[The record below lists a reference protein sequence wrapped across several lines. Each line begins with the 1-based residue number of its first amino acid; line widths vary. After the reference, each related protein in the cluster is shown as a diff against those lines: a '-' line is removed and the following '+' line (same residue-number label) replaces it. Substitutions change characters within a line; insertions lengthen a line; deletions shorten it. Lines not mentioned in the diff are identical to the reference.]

1 MSLNFDKYAQE
12 GNRFMKEL
20 SQNLGHPEDQ
30 NATARIL
37 RAVLHSIR
45 DRIAI
50 SESLDFLSQLPMFL
64 KAVYVEQWKY
74 NEDVE
79 RINSIEGFKEKVKQ
93 EQAKWGE
100 REFAWEISTEEII
113 KTVFNTLEKY
123 TSPGQMEHLRGMLP
137 AELQEL
143 IEINHE

>member
-20 SQNLGHPEDQ
+20 SENLGHPDDQ
-30 NATARIL
+30 NAAARIL

-50 SESLDFLSQLPMFL
+50 SESFDFLSQLPMFL

-79 RINSIEGFKEKVKQ
+79 RINSLEEFKEKVKQ

-100 REFAWEISTEEII
+100 REFAWETPTEELI
-113 KTVFNTLEKY
+113 KIVFNTLEKY
-123 TSPGQMEHLRGMLP
+123 TSPGQMEQLRGMLP
-137 AELQEL
+137 AELKEL
-143 IEINHE
+143 IEVHHE

>member
-12 GNRFMKEL
+12 GNTFMNEL
-20 SQNLGHPEDQ
+20 AQNLGHPEDR
-30 NATARIL
+30 NAASRVL

-50 SESLDFLSQLPMFL
+50 GESLDFISQLPMFL

-74 NEDVE
+74 NENVD
-79 RINSIEGFKEKVKQ
+79 RINSLEEFKEKVKQ

-100 REFAWEISTEEII
+100 RQFAWENSTEEII

-123 TSPGQMEHLRGMLP
+123 VTPGQMEHLRGMLP

-143 IEINHE
+143 IEIHHE

>member
-123 TSPGQMEHLRGMLP
+123 TSPGQMEHLRGMLL